1 MTPALEP
8 FTRQAMS
15 TVLNLSSKQLR
26 RAANLRDR
34 IDKLEKQL
42 AATLTSASESAVT
55 APVKLIKPPRRK
67 RGMSKAARAK
77 QSLAMKKR
85 WAKVKAAG
93 KRSL

>member
-1 MTPALEP
+1 
-8 FTRQAMS
+8 MS
-15 TVLNLSSKQLR
+15 IALNLSSKQLR

-34 IDKLEKQL
+34 IDKLEKRL
-42 AATLTSASESAVT
+42 AAILSSTPEGPVEAAV
-55 APVKLIKPPRRK
+55 KPTKAPRRK
-67 RGMSKAARAK
+67 RGMSKAARTK